1 MENLKKYND
10 GKITE
15 LAIKMDNIM
24 SKIDYEY
31 PYDLSNNESIEEL
44 EKDIYNGEVE
54 NYIVFF
60 KEFLDE
66 QKEDLKIE
74 IVDVLQDIITEL
86 LEYM

>member
-74 IVDVLQDIITEL
+74 IVDILQDIITEL